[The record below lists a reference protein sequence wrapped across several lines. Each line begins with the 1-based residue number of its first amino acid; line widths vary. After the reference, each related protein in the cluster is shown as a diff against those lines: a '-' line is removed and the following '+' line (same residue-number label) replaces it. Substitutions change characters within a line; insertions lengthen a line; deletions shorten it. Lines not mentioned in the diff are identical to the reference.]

1 MPLQST
7 PLINVPFKRVA
18 VALVGPILP
27 SSNAGHWYILTF
39 IDSATRYPE
48 AIPLKNISIDSVA
61 EAFVDIYS
69 RVGMPEEVL
78 SDLGTQFISDCMKEV
93 SLLLSIRQLT
103 TTPYH
108 PMCNG
113 LVEKFNGTLRT
124 MLRRSCT
131 EKPMQ
136 WNRYIDALLFPY
148 REATHEST
156 GCSFFELIYG
166 RKVQGPMRILRRL
179 WTGEGDDVDV
189 RTSYKYVTEV
199 REDSRTR

>member
-1 MPLQST
+1 
-7 PLINVPFKRVA
+7 
-18 VALVGPILP
+18 
-27 SSNAGHWYILTF
+27 
-39 IDSATRYPE
+39 
-48 AIPLKNISIDSVA
+48 
-61 EAFVDIYS
+61 
-69 RVGMPEEVL
+69 MPEKVL
-78 SDLGTQFISDCMKEV
+78 SDLGTQFISDCIKEV
-93 SLLLSIRQLT
+93 SRLLSIRQLT

-113 LVEKFNGTLRT
+113 LVEKFNSTLRT

-136 WNRYIDALLFPY
+136 WNRYIDALLFAY

-156 GCSFFELIYG
+156 ECSFFELIYG
-166 RKVQGPMRILRRL
+166 RTVQSPMRILRRL

-199 REDSRTR
+199 RERLEDTLRIAREELETAQRHQNRYYYLKAGDREL